1 MIRSCF
7 GCVERHMN
15 CHARCPRYAADPD
28 KDAKRRESERSQREY
43 ANYKHA
49 VSDKVVRYLRSK
61 ERH

>member
-1 MIRSCF
+1 
-7 GCVERHMN
+7 MN
-15 CHARCPRYAADPD
+15 CHARCPRYAADAD